1 MMPLNQMHIFQKNV
15 EVDDMALMLKPLC
28 FFSLSTLMI
37 KREKAFSTFHPLY
50 LFYLSCPYMCSVRGN
65 VYMKIGRQLLDIYGG
80 DIFQYLSSIR
90 LWFRCVVARLVGAGD
105 LSKYNRVIFTHE
117 ENSDRRRPQC
127 TLNNIG
133 SKCSKFCRF
142 CVLMYYR
149 LPCKHKG

>member
-37 KREKAFSTFHPLY
+37 KREDRRSIFHFPPSPS
-50 LFYLSCPYMCSVRGN
+50 FLSVLCVRGN

-90 LWFRCVVARLVGAGD
+90 LWFRCEVARLVEAGD

-117 ENSDRRRPQC
+117 ENSDRRPQRI
-127 TLNNIG
+127 LNKIG
-133 SKCSKFCRF
+133 SKYSKSQSLTFRVSICIVNF
-142 CVLMYYR
+142 YIF
-149 LPCKHKG
+149 

>member
-1 MMPLNQMHIFQKNV
+1 MFFQPLNINDQERRSIFHFPPSPSFLSV
-15 EVDDMALMLKPLC
+15 LC
-28 FFSLSTLMI
+28 
-37 KREKAFSTFHPLY
+37 
-50 LFYLSCPYMCSVRGN
+50 VRGN

-127 TLNNIG
+127 TINNIG
-133 SKCSKFCRF
+133 SKCSKFCKF
-142 CVLMYYR
+142 CVLVYCIYIYNWCLFILHFCR
-149 LPCKHKG
+149 KRHEK